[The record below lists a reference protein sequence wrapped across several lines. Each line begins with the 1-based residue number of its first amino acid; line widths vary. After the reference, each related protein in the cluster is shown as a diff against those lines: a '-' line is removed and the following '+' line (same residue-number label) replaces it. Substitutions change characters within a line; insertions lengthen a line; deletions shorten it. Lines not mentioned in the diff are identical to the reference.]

1 MDEVNIDEFLREASS
16 AIDDPDK
23 LAMFIREKATIAVER
38 FLVRRCVESL
48 RLPMAS
54 IISNAVLYFS
64 RTTCRRCQFRLRN
77 ASSVMDGY

>member
-38 FLVRRCVESL
+38 FLVCRCV
-48 RLPMAS
+48 AS
-54 IISNAVLYFS
+54 AF
-64 RTTCRRCQFRLRN
+64 
-77 ASSVMDGY
+77 ADGGHL